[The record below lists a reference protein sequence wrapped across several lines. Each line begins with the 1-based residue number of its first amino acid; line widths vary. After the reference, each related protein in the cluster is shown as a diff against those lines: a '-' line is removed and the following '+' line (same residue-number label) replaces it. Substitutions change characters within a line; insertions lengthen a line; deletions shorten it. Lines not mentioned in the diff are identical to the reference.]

1 MIIGK
6 EACQNIRVVAMD
18 QHEAYRSSVAE
29 NCPNADVVWDRFQIM
44 QSFNEAV
51 NDTRKELHHNLDKND
66 PIKPLTRGK
75 YRFVFTK
82 NRSSRTSKDQKHL
95 ESVFKMNSDF
105 FRLELIR
112 EAMVSF
118 FEARDENK
126 AQEILDQIAFWIYDA
141 KFIFL
146 KRWVDR
152 FQSKWNIAKNFLKYR
167 VTTAVSEGINNVIKA
182 IKR

>member
-1 MIIGK
+1 MGPFTFWHR
-6 EACQNIRVVAMD
+6 ECVD
-18 QHEAYRSSVAE
+18 
-29 NCPNADVVWDRFQIM
+29 
-44 QSFNEAV
+44 
-51 NDTRKELHHNLDKND
+51 LND

-82 NRSSRTSKDQKHL
+82 NRSSRTSQDQKHL

-112 EAMVSF
+112 EALVSF
-118 FEARDENK
+118 FEAGDENK
-126 AQEILDQIAFWIYDA
+126 AKEALDQIAFWIYDA
-141 KFIFL
+141 KFTFL

-152 FQSKWNIAKNFLKYR
+152 FKSKWNIAKNFFKYR

-182 IKR
+182 IKRQAFGFRNMDYFKLKIMQRCEYLNSKLINDYKQLA